1 MTPLVY
7 DLVERTTPQTTVVEV
22 VLGALAVVGTI
33 VVAAVVLGLGLAGLL
48 VVVRRARGDGLDGAG
63 SQGSSLGLGTGLSSL
78 APSAEQSGHREVS
91 PHTAGD
97 TSPTGR

>member
-33 VVAAVVLGLGLAGLL
+33 VVAAIVLGLGLAGLL

-63 SQGSSLGLGTGLSSL
+63 SHGSSLGLGAGLSPL

-91 PHTAGD
+91 PHAAGD